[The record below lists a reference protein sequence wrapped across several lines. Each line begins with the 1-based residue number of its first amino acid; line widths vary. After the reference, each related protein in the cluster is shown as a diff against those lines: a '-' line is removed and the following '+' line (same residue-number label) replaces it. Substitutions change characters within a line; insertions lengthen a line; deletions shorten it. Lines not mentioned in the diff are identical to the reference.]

1 MIELPGYRLLDQLHV
16 GVKSLVYRGQRLA
29 DGQPVIVKVLR
40 SERPTQDELMQF
52 RHQFAI
58 ARGLNLPNIV
68 QPYDLLPYRQ
78 SYALILE
85 DFGGLALSQWLEQRR
100 ATGQVGLGLP
110 EFLEMAQQLTAIL
123 KHLNDH
129 GIIHKDIKPSN
140 LLINPATRQVK
151 LADFSLA
158 SRLPREALLGQRYN
172 MLEGTLAYI
181 SPEQTGRINRGIDYR
196 TDYYSLGVTLYE
208 LLTGRVPFAADT
220 LMGLVYCHIAKTPP
234 PIASLNPTVP
244 AVVAAIVG
252 KLMAKNP
259 EDRYQSAV
267 GLHHDLK
274 RCRTQLEQ
282 TGQIAAFELGRRD
295 RSCRFLIPEKL
306 YGREQAV
313 AAVLAAFE
321 RVGGAGSGV
330 GTGGGGEIVLVA
342 GSSGVG
348 KTAVVNE
355 VQKPMARQQ
364 GYFIQGKFD
373 QFRRN
378 TPFSGF
384 LTALQALMQQ
394 LLSEPE
400 AQLRAWRSGILAA
413 LGTNGQLLIDVI
425 PELEQ
430 IIGPQP
436 PVVELSGQA
445 AQHRFNRLFQNF
457 IQVFAT
463 PQHPLVLFLD
473 DLQWADLASLQ
484 LVTLLLGDLQCPHLL
499 LIGAYRD
506 NEVSPAHPLL
516 LTLDSLRQ
524 SGTTVSTITL
534 PPLSEASLGQLV
546 ADTLVCPV
554 PLAQPL
560 ADLVYQKTGG
570 NPFFATQFLQALHQ
584 EGTIAFDSAQGA
596 WQCDLARARSAAL
609 GEDVVT
615 FMAQQLQ
622 KLSPLTQAILKLA
635 ACIGNPFN
643 LGTLAL
649 VSEQPETDVAI
660 ALWSAL
666 ELGLVLPQRELHT
679 LFLEPEASGLS
690 PLPALDTPDLS
701 YRFLHDRIQQAAYSL
716 IPADQCSQTHLTI
729 GQLLW
734 HKSSLAQRDEQLF
747 TIVNHLNEGQALL
760 TAAPKREQLAQLN
773 LQAGRK
779 AKAAT
784 AYPAALDY
792 LRQGIALLPANTW
805 GQQYDLTLALHQEI
819 TETAY
824 LCTDFEQ
831 MEQWADLT
839 LRHAY
844 NLLDQLPVYEV
855 RLLADRAQGNYL
867 AAVRTGLQVLRILE
881 VDFTEQP
888 TPAEVQQ
895 ALAETRQLWAGQD
908 PLSLLAL
915 PKMAEMQRLA
925 AMQIMTKLTAP
936 TYRALPALMP
946 MLMAKQV
953 EFSIRYGNS
962 SISIF
967 AYAGYGMA
975 LCGMGDIEAGYGF
988 GQLAL
993 GLLEQLGAAA
1003 CESRAGYLVHNFI
1016 SHWRDPIRQTLPAF
1030 GQAYQSGLATGDLE
1044 CVVLNAQAYSHY
1056 AYFAGQP
1063 LADLAAEMAA
1073 YRQTLRQLKQVSL
1086 KCLEIVQQTVL
1097 NLLGEGKNPW
1107 CLSGSVY
1114 EAEAS
1119 VRFHLEHGDRTSL
1132 FHYHFNQTVLYY
1144 LFGQL
1149 ELAAQQADQVA
1160 TYLDG
1165 GRAQF
1170 PIALYA
1176 CYDALIQLALYDQTP
1191 AADQPA
1197 RWQRIQQQ
1205 QAKLAQWASF
1215 APSNHRHRWQLVE
1228 AEIARVEGRYLEAMA
1243 AYDGA
1248 IATAKAHGFIQD
1260 EGLANELAARFYRAS
1275 GRDNLAQPYLHAA
1288 YHAYA
1293 HWGAKAKL
1301 HQLETLYPE
1310 ALQMILS
1317 PLPAPGVLST
1327 SDQISSR
1334 TSDTA
1339 ALDLAA
1345 VIQASQAISREL
1357 RPEQLIVTLMQL
1369 ALENAG
1375 AEHGALILRQAD
1387 QLMVVAQCLSGETC
1401 QVDLS
1406 PLATS
1411 RRLPISLIH
1420 FVDRTADPLVID
1432 DMRVELRFAAD
1443 PYLSQ
1448 HSLKS
1453 VLGLPLVH
1461 KSQAIGVLYLENN
1474 LTTGAFTSD
1483 RLQVLDILCA
1493 QAAISFENAN
1503 LYQNLELSNQTLQ
1516 QSLTSLQKTQAQ
1528 LLQATNK
1535 LQHDALYDGLTNLPN
1550 RACFLNSLN
1559 HAIQMRTQHPE
1570 RLFAVLFMDLDRF
1583 KNINDSLGHLI
1594 GDEFLKLASQRLQ
1607 RCVRPADIVGRFGG
1621 DEFAILLEDL
1631 PHPDDALAIAQR
1643 IQDQFSLAFRV
1654 SDYEVF
1660 STASTGI
1667 TYSTLNYRVAT
1678 HVLRDADIALYQAKA
1693 KGRNQY
1699 VVFDPAMQTQI
1710 TQRLQLE
1717 SDLRRA
1723 IEAQEFCLYYQP
1735 IVSLATGQ
1743 ARGFEALVR
1752 WQHPTR
1758 GLVSPLEFIPVA
1770 EETGLIGPI
1779 GWWVLETA
1787 CQQLS
1792 RWQAAAPQPVP
1803 LTINVNLSALQLR
1816 QPELI
1821 DRLEAVL
1828 ETTQI
1833 PRQCLKLE
1841 ITESCI
1847 LETFTPEAQSLKW
1860 LKAQG
1865 VRLCIDDF
1873 GTGYSSLSR
1882 LHEFPID
1889 TLKIDR
1895 SFVQRLNPTAPD
1907 HQTSL
1912 ETVQMILTLAHSL
1925 DMDVVAEGIETAA
1938 ELAILKDLGCEFGQ
1952 GYWFAPP
1959 MAIESA
1965 TQWLHPV

>member
-1 MIELPGYRLLDQLHV
+1 MTHPMIELPGYQVLDQLHV
-16 GVKSLVYRGQRLA
+16 GVKSLVYRGRRVA
-29 DGQPVIVKVLR
+29 DGQTVVIKVLR
-40 SERPTQDELMQF
+40 SERPTPDELMQF

-58 ARGLNLPNIV
+58 ARSLHAPNIV
-68 QPYDLLPYRQ
+68 RPYELRPYRQ

-85 DFGGLALSQWLEQRR
+85 DFGGISLKQWLEQRR
-100 ATGQVGLGLP
+100 DEGRGELGLL
-110 EFLEMAQQLTAIL
+110 EFLDIAQQLADIL
-123 KHLNDH
+123 RHLNDQ

-140 LLINPATRQVK
+140 LLIHPQTRQVK
-151 LADFSLA
+151 LTDFSLA
-158 SRLPREALLGQRYN
+158 SRLPREAIFGQRHSL
-172 MLEGTLAYI
+172 LEGTLAYI
-181 SPEQTGRINRGIDYR
+181 SPEQTGRINRGVDYR
-196 TDYYSLGVTLYE
+196 TDYYSLGITLYE
-208 LLTGRVPFAADT
+208 LLTGQVPFSADT
-220 LMGLVYCHIAKTPP
+220 LMGLVYCHIAKAPP
-234 PIASLNPTVP
+234 PLASVNPSVP
-244 AVVAAIVG
+244 AVVAAIVSR
-252 KLMAKNP
+252 LMAKNP

-267 GLHHDLK
+267 GLHHDLE
-274 RCRTQLEQ
+274 RCRHQLEQ
-282 TGQIAAFELGRRD
+282 TGQIVAFAIGQRD
-295 RSCRFLIPEKL
+295 RSHRFLIPEKL
-306 YGREQAV
+306 YGRGQAV

-321 RVGGAGSGV
+321 RVSAVGS
-330 GTGGGGEIVLVA
+330 TDSEIVLVA
-342 GSSGVG
+342 GYSGVG

-355 VQKPMARQQ
+355 VQRPIARQQ

-373 QFRRN
+373 QFKRN
-378 TPFSGF
+378 TPFAGF

-400 AQLRAWRSGILAA
+400 AQLQAWRTSILTA
-413 LGTNGQLLIDVI
+413 LGPNGQLLIDVI
-425 PELEQ
+425 PELGQ

-457 IQVFAT
+457 VRVFAA
-463 PQHPLVLFLD
+463 PQHPLVMFLD

-484 LVTLLLGDLQCPHLL
+484 LMNLLVGDLQCPHLL

-506 NEVSPAHPLL
+506 NEVSPAHPLM
-516 LTLDSLRQ
+516 LTLDTLRQ
-524 SGTTVSTITL
+524 GGATINTITL
-534 PPLSEASLGQLV
+534 EPLSALSINQLV

-554 PLAQPL
+554 LLAQPL
-560 ADLVYQKTGG
+560 ANLVYQKTGG
-570 NPFFATQFLQALHQ
+570 NPFFATQFLRVLHQ
-584 EGTIAFDSAQGA
+584 EGIIVFDPVQGA
-596 WQCDLARARSAAL
+596 WQCDLGQARRAAIN
-609 GEDVVT
+609 EDVVT

-622 KLSPLTQAILKLA
+622 KLGPSTQAVLKLA

-649 VSEQPETDVAI
+649 VSELPETDVAI

-666 ELGLVLPQRELHT
+666 ELGLVLPQSELYT
-679 LFLEPEASGLS
+679 LFLEPEGSLE
-690 PLPALDTPDLS
+690 PALLPLDRSNLN

-716 IPADQCSQTHLTI
+716 IPADQRSQTHLTI
-729 GQLLW
+729 GRLLW

-747 TIVNHLNEGQALL
+747 TIVNHLNEGQSLL
-760 TAAPKREQLAQLN
+760 TAAAEREQLAQLN
-773 LQAGRK
+773 LQAGRR
-779 AKAAT
+779 AKTAT
-784 AYPAALDY
+784 AYSAALDY

-805 GQQYDLTLALHQEI
+805 GQQYDLTLTLHQEI
-819 TETAY
+819 TEVAY

-831 MEQWADLT
+831 MEHWADLT
-839 LRHAY
+839 IRHGY
-844 NLLDQLPVYEV
+844 NLLDQLPAYEM

-867 AAVRTGLQVLRILE
+867 AAVRTGLQVLRVLE
-881 VDFTEQP
+881 VDFAEQP

-895 ALAETRQLWAGQD
+895 ALANTRQLWAGQD

-915 PKMAEMQRLA
+915 PRMAAVQRLA

-953 EFSIRYGNS
+953 EFSIRFGNS
-962 SISIF
+962 PISIF

-975 LCGMGDIEAGYGF
+975 LCSMGEIELGYGF

-993 GLLEQLGAAA
+993 GLLEQLQATTG
-1003 CESRAGYLVHNFI
+1003 ESRAGYLVHNFI
-1016 SHWRDPIRQTLPAF
+1016 CHWRDPLRQSLPAF
-1030 GQAYQSGLATGDLE
+1030 VQAYQSGLATGDLE

-1063 LADLAAEMAA
+1063 LEDLAAEMAA

-1097 NLLGEGKNPW
+1097 NLLGEGNPW

-1114 EAEAS
+1114 DAEAS
-1119 VRFHLEHGDRTSL
+1119 VRFHLEHSDRTSL

-1144 LFGQL
+1144 LFGQI
-1149 ELAAQQADQVA
+1149 ESAAQESDQVA
-1160 TYLDG
+1160 AYLDG

-1170 PIALYA
+1170 PFALYA
-1176 CYDALIQLALYDQTP
+1176 FYDALIQLALWDQT
-1191 AADQPA
+1191 AADHA
-1197 RWQRIQQQ
+1197 TRWPRIQQQ
-1205 QAKLAQWASF
+1205 QEKLTQWADS

-1228 AEIARVEGRYLEAMA
+1228 AEIARIEGRYLEAME

-1248 IATAKAHGFIQD
+1248 IATAKTHGFIQD
-1260 EGLANELAARFYRAS
+1260 EGLANELAARFYLAWGRA
-1275 GRDNLAQPYLHAA
+1275 NLAQPYLRAA

-1293 HWGAKAKL
+1293 HWGAKAKTQ
-1301 HQLETLYPE
+1301 QLEALYPE
-1310 ALQMILS
+1310 VLQATAG
-1317 PLPAPGVLST
+1317 LPAPGVLSA
-1327 SDQISSR
+1327 SDEISSC

-1345 VIQASQAISREL
+1345 VVQASQAISQEL
-1357 RPEQLIVTLMQL
+1357 RPDYLIVTLMQL
-1369 ALENAG
+1369 VLENAG
-1375 AEHGALILRQAD
+1375 AERGALILRQAD
-1387 QLMVVAQCLSGETC
+1387 QLVVVAQCLSGETC
-1401 QVDLS
+1401 RVDLV
-1406 PLATS
+1406 PLQTS
-1411 RRLPISLIH
+1411 RRLPVSLIH
-1420 FVDRTADPLVID
+1420 FVDRTAAPLVID
-1432 DMRVELRFAAD
+1432 DMRVEPRFAAD
-1443 PYLSQ
+1443 PYLVH
-1448 HSLKS
+1448 HSPKS
-1453 VLGLPLVH
+1453 VLGLPLIQ
-1461 KSQAIGVLYLENN
+1461 KNQTMGVLYLENS
-1474 LTTGAFTSD
+1474 LTTGAFTRD
-1483 RLQVLDILCA
+1483 RIQVLDILCA

-1503 LYQNLELSNQTLQ
+1503 LYQNLELSNRTLQ
-1516 QSLTSLQKTQAQ
+1516 QSLENLQKTQAQ
-1528 LLQATNK
+1528 LIQATDK

-1550 RACFLNSLN
+1550 RACFLNLLK
-1559 HAIQMRTQHPE
+1559 HAIQMSTQHPK
-1570 RLFAVLFMDLDRF
+1570 RLYAVLFMDLDRF
-1583 KNINDSLGHLI
+1583 KNINDSLGHLV

-1607 RCVRPADIVGRFGG
+1607 HCVGAAAVVARFGG

-1631 PHPDDALAIAQR
+1631 PHPDDALAVAQR

-1667 TYSTLNYRVAT
+1667 TYSTLNYQVAT

-1723 IEAQEFCLYYQP
+1723 IEAQEFCLHYQP
-1735 IVSLATGQ
+1735 IISLATGQ
-1743 ARGFEALVR
+1743 VRGFEALVR

-1758 GLVSPLEFIPVA
+1758 GLISPLEFIPVA

-1787 CQQLS
+1787 CQQLKH
-1792 RWQAAAPQPVP
+1792 WQANSHAVP
-1803 LTINVNLSALQLR
+1803 LTMNVNLSAMQLK

-1821 DRLEAVL
+1821 ERLEAVL
-1828 ETTQI
+1828 QATQI
-1833 PRQCLKLE
+1833 PRHCLKLE

-1847 LETFTPEAQSLKW
+1847 LDTFTSEAQSLKH
-1860 LKAQG
+1860 LKALG

-1895 SFVQRLNPTAPD
+1895 SFVQRLSPVGLDP
-1907 HQTSL
+1907 QTSL

-1925 DMDVVAEGIETAA
+1925 GMDVVAEGIETAA
-1938 ELAILKDLGCEFGQ
+1938 ELDILKALGCESGQ

-1959 MAIESA
+1959 LATASA
-1965 TQWLHPV
+1965 AQWLHLG

>member
-1 MIELPGYRLLDQLHV
+1 MTHPMIELPGYRLLDQLYV
-16 GVKSLVYRGQRLA
+16 GVKSLVYRGRCLA
-29 DGQPVIVKVLR
+29 DGQMVVIKVLR
-40 SERPTQDELMQF
+40 SERPTPDELMQF

-58 ARGLNLPNIV
+58 ARSLHTPNV
-68 QPYDLLPYRQ
+68 VRPYELLPYRQ

-85 DFGGLALSQWLEQRR
+85 DFGGISLKQWMGQRR
-100 ATGQVGLGLP
+100 DEGKGK
-110 EFLEMAQQLTAIL
+110 LELLECLEIAQQLTDIL
-123 KHLNDH
+123 KHLNDQ

-140 LLINPATRQVK
+140 LLIHPETRQVK
-151 LADFSLA
+151 LTDFSLA
-158 SRLPREALLGQRYN
+158 SRLPREAILGQRHS

-181 SPEQTGRINRGIDYR
+181 SPEQTGRINRGVDYR
-196 TDYYSLGVTLYE
+196 TDYYSLGITLYE
-208 LLTGRVPFAADT
+208 LLTGRVPFTADT
-220 LMGLVYCHIAKTPP
+220 LIGLVYCHIAKAPP
-234 PIASLNPTVP
+234 PIASVNPSVP
-244 AVVAAIVG
+244 AVVAAIVSR
-252 KLMAKNP
+252 LMAKNP
-259 EDRYQSAV
+259 EDRYQSAA
-267 GLHHDLK
+267 GLHHDLT
-274 RCRTQLEQ
+274 RCRHQLEQ
-282 TGQIAAFELGRRD
+282 TGHIVAFVLGQRD
-295 RSCRFLIPEKL
+295 RSRRFLISEKL
-306 YGREQAV
+306 YGREEAV
-313 AAVLAAFE
+313 AAVLATFE
-321 RVGGAGSGV
+321 RVSTAEATGS
-330 GTGGGGEIVLVA
+330 ELVLVA
-342 GSSGVG
+342 GYSGVG

-355 VQKPMARQQ
+355 VQRPIARQQ

-373 QFRRN
+373 QFKRN
-378 TPFSGF
+378 TPFAGF
-384 LTALQALMQQ
+384 LTALQGLMQQ

-400 AQLRAWRSGILAA
+400 AQLQAWRTGILAA
-413 LGTNGQLLIDVI
+413 LGANGQLLIDVI
-425 PELEQ
+425 PGLEQ

-436 PVVELSGQA
+436 PVVELSGQS
-445 AQHRFNRLFQNF
+445 AQHRFNQLFQNF
-457 IQVFAT
+457 VQVFAA
-463 PQHPLVLFLD
+463 PQHPLVMFLD

-484 LVTLLLGDLQCPHLL
+484 LMNLLLGDLQCPHLL

-506 NEVSPAHPLL
+506 NEVSPAHPLM
-516 LTLDSLRQ
+516 LTLDTLRQ
-524 SGTTVSTITL
+524 SGTTINTITL
-534 PPLSEASLGQLV
+534 EPLSAASVNQLV

-554 PLAQPL
+554 LLAQPL

-570 NPFFATQFLQALHQ
+570 NPFFATQFLQVLHQ
-584 EGTIAFDSAQGA
+584 EGTIVFDPVQGA
-596 WQCDLARARSAAL
+596 WQCDLGQARRAAIS
-609 GEDVVT
+609 EDVVA

-622 KLSPLTQAILKLA
+622 KLGPSTQEMLKLA

-649 VSEQPETDVAI
+649 VSELPETDVAI

-666 ELGLVLPQRELHT
+666 ELGLVLPQSEIYT
-679 LFLEPEASGLS
+679 LLEPEGSLE
-690 PLPALDTPDLS
+690 PALLPLDRPELS

-716 IPADQCSQTHLTI
+716 IPTDQRSQTHLTI

-734 HKSSLAQRDEQLF
+734 HKSSPAQREEQLF

-760 TAAPKREQLAQLN
+760 IAAAEREQLAQLN
-773 LQAGRK
+773 LQAGRR
-779 AKAAT
+779 AKTAT
-784 AYPAALDY
+784 AYSAALDY

-819 TETAY
+819 TEVAY

-831 MEQWADLT
+831 VEYWAGLT
-839 LRHAY
+839 VRHAY
-844 NLLDQLPVYEV
+844 NLLDQLPVYEM

-867 AAVRTGLQVLRILE
+867 AAVRTGLQVLRILG
-881 VDFTEQP
+881 VDFAEQP

-895 ALAETRQLWAGQD
+895 ALADTRQLWAGQD

-915 PKMAEMQRLA
+915 PKMAAGQRLA

-946 MLMAKQV
+946 LLMAKQV

-962 SISIF
+962 PISIF

-975 LCGMGDIEAGYGF
+975 LCTMGEIDLGYGF

-993 GLLEQLGAAA
+993 RLLEQLGATTS
-1003 CESRAGYLVHNFI
+1003 ESRAGYLVHNFI
-1016 SHWRDPIRQTLPAF
+1016 CHWRDPLRQSLPAF
-1030 GQAYQSGLATGDLE
+1030 VQAYQSGLATGDLE
-1044 CVVLNAQAYSHY
+1044 CVVLNAQAYGHY

-1063 LADLAAEMAA
+1063 LEDLAAEMAA

-1097 NLLGEGKNPW
+1097 NLLGEGESPW

-1114 EAEAS
+1114 EAETS
-1119 VRFHLEHGDRTSL
+1119 VRFHLEHSDRTSL

-1144 LFGQL
+1144 LFGQI
-1149 ELAAQQADQVA
+1149 EQAAQQSDQVA

-1170 PIALYA
+1170 SFALYA
-1176 CYDALIQLALYDQTP
+1176 FYDALIQLALWDQP
-1191 AADQPA
+1191 ADQPA
-1197 RWQRIQQQ
+1197 WWQRIQQQ
-1205 QAKLAQWASF
+1205 QEKLAQWADS

-1228 AEIARVEGRYLEAMA
+1228 AEIARVEGRYLEAME

-1248 IATAKAHGFIQD
+1248 IASAKTHGFIQD
-1260 EGLANELAARFYRAS
+1260 EGLANELAARFYLAW
-1275 GRDNLAQPYLHAA
+1275 GRDKLAQPYLHAA

-1293 HWGAKAKL
+1293 HWGAKAKTR
-1301 HQLETLYPE
+1301 QLEALYPE
-1310 ALQMILS
+1310 VLAMSTLA
-1317 PLPAPGVLST
+1317 APGVLST
-1327 SDQISSR
+1327 SDEISSC

-1345 VIQASQAISREL
+1345 VVQASLAISQEL
-1357 RPEQLIVTLMQL
+1357 RPDQLIVTLMQL
-1369 ALENAG
+1369 VLENAG
-1375 AEHGALILRQAD
+1375 AERGALVLRQAD
-1387 QLMVVAQCLSGETC
+1387 QLVVVAHCLSGETC
-1401 QVDLS
+1401 RVDLV
-1406 PLATS
+1406 PLQIS
-1411 RRLPISLIH
+1411 RHLPVSLIH
-1420 FVDRTADPLVID
+1420 FVDRTAAPLVID
-1432 DMRVELRFAAD
+1432 DMRVEPRFAAD
-1443 PYLSQ
+1443 PYLVQ
-1448 HSLKS
+1448 HSPKS
-1453 VLGLPLVH
+1453 VLGLPLIQ
-1461 KSQAIGVLYLENN
+1461 KNQAMGVLYLENT
-1474 LTTGAFTSD
+1474 LTTGAFTRD
-1483 RLQVLDILCA
+1483 RIQVLDILCA

-1503 LYQNLELSNQTLQ
+1503 LYQNLELSNRTLQ
-1516 QSLTSLQKTQAQ
+1516 QSLENLQKTQTQ
-1528 LLQATNK
+1528 LIQATDK

-1550 RACFLNSLN
+1550 RACFLNLLK
-1559 HAIQMRTQHPE
+1559 HAIQISVQYPE
-1570 RLFAVLFMDLDRF
+1570 RLYAVLFMDLDRF
-1583 KNINDSLGHLI
+1583 KNINDSLGHLV

-1607 RCVRPADIVGRFGG
+1607 HCVGAAAVVARFGG
-1621 DEFAILLEDL
+1621 DEFAILLENL
-1631 PHPDDALAIAQR
+1631 VHPDDALAIAQR
-1643 IQDQFSLAFRV
+1643 IQDQFSLAFQV

-1743 ARGFEALVR
+1743 VRGFEALVR

-1758 GLVSPLEFIPVA
+1758 GLISPLEFIPVA

-1787 CQQLS
+1787 CQQLMH
-1792 RWQAAAPQPVP
+1792 WQAASPGVL
-1803 LTINVNLSALQLR
+1803 LTMNVNLSAMQLK

-1821 DRLEAVL
+1821 ERLEVVL
-1828 ETTQI
+1828 QTTQI

-1847 LETFTPEAQSLKW
+1847 LDTFTCEAQSLKR
-1860 LKAQG
+1860 LKALG

-1895 SFVQRLNPTAPD
+1895 SFVQRLSPTGSDA
-1907 HQTSL
+1907 QTSL
-1912 ETVQMILTLAHSL
+1912 ETVQMILTLAQSL
-1925 DMDVVAEGIETAA
+1925 NIDVVAEGIETAT
-1938 ELAILKDLGCEFGQ
+1938 ELDILKALGCESGQ

-1959 MAIESA
+1959 LVIEA
-1965 TQWLHPV
+1965 AAQWLHPVKGE

>member
-1 MIELPGYRLLDQLHV
+1 MTHPMIELPGYRLLDQLHV
-16 GVKSLVYRGQRLA
+16 GVKSLVYRAQRLA
-29 DGQPVIVKVLR
+29 VGQTVIVKVLR

-58 ARGLNLPNIV
+58 ARGLHRPNIV
-68 QPYDLLPYRQ
+68 QPYDLLPYHQ

-85 DFGGLALSQWLEQRR
+85 DFGGISLSQWLEQRR
-100 ATGQVGLGLP
+100 TAGKVGLELL
-110 EFLEMAQQLTAIL
+110 EFLEIAQQLTAIL
-123 KHLNDH
+123 KHLNDQD
-129 GIIHKDIKPSN
+129 IIHKDIKPSN
-140 LLINPATRQVK
+140 LLINPATQQVK
-151 LADFSLA
+151 LTDFSLA
-158 SRLPREALLGQRYN
+158 SRLPREALPRPGYT

-181 SPEQTGRINRGIDYR
+181 SPEQTGRINRGVDYR

-208 LLTGRVPFAADT
+208 LLTGQVPFAAET

-244 AVVAAIVG
+244 AAVAAIVS

-267 GLHHDLK
+267 GLHHDFE
-274 RCRTQLEQ
+274 RCRTQLEY
-282 TGQIAAFELGRRD
+282 TGQIAAFELGQRD
-295 RSCRFLIPEKL
+295 RSGRFLIPEKL

-321 RVGGAGSGV
+321 RVGGAGES
-330 GTGGGGEIVLVA
+330 GGGEIVLVA
-342 GSSGVG
+342 GDPGVG

-355 VQKPMARQQ
+355 VQKPMVRRQ

-373 QFRRN
+373 QFKRN

-400 AQLRAWRSGILAA
+400 AQLRAWCSGILAA

-425 PELEQ
+425 PGLEQ

-457 IQVFAT
+457 IQVFAA
-463 PQHPLVLFLD
+463 PQHPLVVFLD

-484 LVTLLLGDLQCPHLL
+484 LMTLLMGDLQSPHLL
-499 LIGAYRD
+499 LVGAYRN
-506 NEVSPAHPLL
+506 NEVSPAHPLM

-524 SGTTVSTITL
+524 SGATISTITL
-534 PPLSEASLGQLV
+534 PPLSADSLSQLV

-560 ADLVYQKTGG
+560 ADLVYQKTEG

-584 EGTIAFDSAQGA
+584 EGTIAFDPVQGA

-609 GEDVVT
+609 GEDVVI

-622 KLSPLTQAILKLA
+622 KLSPPTQAMLKLA
-635 ACIGNPFN
+635 ACIGNPFS

-666 ELGLVLPQRELHT
+666 ELGLVLPQSELHT
-679 LFLEPEASGLS
+679 LFLEPEASGS
-690 PLPALDTPDLS
+690 SSLPALDTPDLS

-716 IPADQCSQTHLTI
+716 IPADQRSQTHLTI

-734 HKSSLAQRDEQLF
+734 HKSSPAQRDEQLF

-760 TAAPKREQLAQLN
+760 PTAEREQLAQLN

-805 GQQYDLTLALHQEI
+805 RQQYDLTLALHQEI
-819 TETAY
+819 TEAAY
-824 LCTDFEQ
+824 LSTDFEQ

-867 AAVRTGLQVLRILE
+867 AAVHTGLDVLHTLG
-881 VDFTEQP
+881 VDLPTQP
-888 TPAEVQQ
+888 APTEVQQ
-895 ALAETRQLWAGQD
+895 ALAATRQLWAGQA

-915 PKMAEMQRLA
+915 PSMVDAQRLA
-925 AMQIMTKLTAP
+925 AMQIMTKLSAP

-946 MLMAKQV
+946 LLMAKQV

-975 LCGMGDIEAGYGF
+975 LCSMGDIEAGYGF

-993 GLLEQLGAAA
+993 GLLEQLGATA

-1016 SHWRDPIRQTLPAF
+1016 SHWRDPIRQSLPAF

-1097 NLLGEGKNPW
+1097 NLLGEGENPW

-1114 EAEAS
+1114 EAESS
-1119 VRFHLEHGDRTSL
+1119 VRFHLEHSDRTSL
-1132 FHYHFNQTVLYY
+1132 FHYHFNQMVLYY
-1144 LFGQL
+1144 LFGQI

-1160 TYLDG
+1160 AYLDG

-1170 PIALYA
+1170 PSALYA

-1248 IATAKAHGFIQD
+1248 IASAKAQGFIQD
-1260 EGLANELAARFYRAS
+1260 EGLANELAARFYRAW
-1275 GRDNLAQPYLHAA
+1275 GRDNLAQPYLQAA

-1310 ALQMILS
+1310 ALQGILS
-1317 PLPAPGVLST
+1317 ALPAPGVLSVN
-1327 SDQISSR
+1327 DQISSR

-1345 VIQASQAISREL
+1345 VIQASQAISQEL

-1375 AEHGALILRQAD
+1375 AERGALILRQAD

-1401 QVDLS
+1401 QGDLV
-1406 PLATS
+1406 PLETS
-1411 RRLPISLIH
+1411 SHLPISLIH
-1420 FVDRTADPLVID
+1420 FVDRTATPLVID

-1443 PYLSQ
+1443 PYLGK

-1461 KSQAIGVLYLENN
+1461 KSQAMGMLYLENN
-1474 LTTGAFTSD
+1474 LTTGAFTCD

-1503 LYQNLELSNQTLQ
+1503 LYQNLALSNQTLQ

-1528 LLQATNK
+1528 LLQATEQ

-1570 RLFAVLFMDLDRF
+1570 QLFAVLFMDLDRF

-1607 RCVRPADIVGRFGG
+1607 RCVRPADIVARFGG

-1631 PHPDDALAIAQR
+1631 PHPDDALAIAKR

-1660 STASTGI
+1660 STTSTGI
-1667 TYSTLNYRVAT
+1667 TYSTLNYQVAT

-1717 SDLRRA
+1717 GDLRRA
-1723 IEAQEFCLYYQP
+1723 IEAEEFCLYYQP

-1779 GWWVLETA
+1779 GWWVLEVA

-1792 RWQAAAPQPVP
+1792 RWQAAAPQPMP
-1803 LTINVNLSALQLR
+1803 LTINVNLSAIQLR

-1821 DRLEAVL
+1821 DRLEAIL
-1828 ETTQI
+1828 EATQI

-1847 LETFTPEAQSLKW
+1847 LETFTPEAQALKW

-1912 ETVQMILTLAHSL
+1912 DTVEMILTLAHSL
-1925 DMDVVAEGIETAA
+1925 NMDVVAEGIETAA

-1959 MAIESA
+1959 MATESA
-1965 TQWLHPV
+1965 TQWLHPG

>member
-1 MIELPGYRLLDQLHV
+1 MIELPGYQRLDQLHV
-16 GVKSLVYRGQRLA
+16 GVKSLVYRGRRLA
-29 DGQPVIVKVLR
+29 DGQTVVIKVLR
-40 SERPTQDELMQF
+40 SERPTPDELMQF

-58 ARGLNLPNIV
+58 ACSLHAPNIV
-68 QPYDLLPYRQ
+68 QPYELLPYHQ

-85 DFGGLALSQWLEQRR
+85 DFGGISLKQWMDHRRDEGKGELE
-100 ATGQVGLGLP
+100 LL
-110 EFLEMAQQLTAIL
+110 EFFEIAQQLTAIL
-123 KHLNDH
+123 KHLNDQ

-140 LLINPATRQVK
+140 LLIHPETRQVK
-151 LADFSLA
+151 LTDFSLA
-158 SRLPREALLGQRYN
+158 SRLPREAILGQRHS

-181 SPEQTGRINRGIDYR
+181 SPEQTGRINRGVDYR
-196 TDYYSLGVTLYE
+196 TDYYSLGITLYE
-208 LLTGRVPFAADT
+208 LLTGQVPFTADT
-220 LMGLVYCHIAKTPP
+220 LMGLVYCHIAKAPP
-234 PIASLNPTVP
+234 PIASVNPSVP
-244 AVVAAIVG
+244 AVVAAIVSR
-252 KLMAKNP
+252 LMAKNP

-267 GLHHDLK
+267 GLHHDLE
-274 RCRTQLEQ
+274 RCRHQLEQ
-282 TGQIAAFELGRRD
+282 TGQIVAFALGQRD
-295 RSCRFLIPEKL
+295 RSRRFLIPEKL
-306 YGREQAV
+306 YGREEAV

-321 RVGGAGSGV
+321 RVSTAEAIGS
-330 GTGGGGEIVLVA
+330 ELVLVA
-342 GSSGVG
+342 GYSGVG

-355 VQKPMARQQ
+355 VQRPIARQQ
-364 GYFIQGKFD
+364 GYFIRGKFD
-373 QFRRN
+373 QFKRN
-378 TPFSGF
+378 TPFAGF
-384 LTALQALMQQ
+384 FTALQALVQQ
-394 LLSEPE
+394 LLSESE
-400 AQLRAWRSGILAA
+400 AQLQAWRADILAA
-413 LGTNGQLLIDVI
+413 LGPNGQLLIDVI

-436 PVVELSGQA
+436 PVVELPGQA

-457 IQVFAT
+457 VQVFAA
-463 PQHPLVLFLD
+463 PQHPLVVFLD

-484 LVTLLLGDLQCPHLL
+484 LMNLLIGDLQCPHLL

-506 NEVSPAHPLL
+506 NEVSPAHPLM
-516 LTLDSLRQ
+516 LTLDTLRQ
-524 SGTTVSTITL
+524 GGATINTITL
-534 PPLSEASLGQLV
+534 EPLSALSINQLV

-554 PLAQPL
+554 RLAQPL
-560 ADLVYQKTGG
+560 ANLVYQKTGG
-570 NPFFATQFLQALHQ
+570 NPFFATQFLRVLHQ
-584 EGTIAFDSAQGA
+584 EGTIVFDPAQGA
-596 WQCDLARARSAAL
+596 WQCDLGQARRAAIN
-609 GEDVVT
+609 EDVVV

-622 KLSPLTQAILKLA
+622 KLGPSTQAMLKLA

-666 ELGLVLPQRELHT
+666 ELGLVLPQSELYT
-679 LFLEPEASGLS
+679 LLEPEGNLE
-690 PLPALDTPDLS
+690 PALLPLDRPELS

-716 IPADQCSQTHLTI
+716 IPADQRSQTHLTI
-729 GQLLW
+729 GRLLW
-734 HKSSLAQRDEQLF
+734 HKSSPAQRDEQLF

-760 TAAPKREQLAQLN
+760 IALAEREQLAQLN
-773 LQAGRK
+773 LQAGRR
-779 AKAAT
+779 AKMAT

-792 LRQGIALLPANTW
+792 LRQGIALLPVNSW

-819 TETAY
+819 TEVAY

-831 MEQWADLT
+831 MEQWADVAI
-839 LRHAY
+839 RHAH

-867 AAVRTGLQVLRILE
+867 AAVRTGLQVLRILD
-881 VDFTEQP
+881 VDFAEQP

-895 ALAETRQLWAGQD
+895 ALADARQLWAGQD

-915 PKMAEMQRLA
+915 PKMAAGQHLA

-946 MLMAKQV
+946 LLMAKQV

-962 SISIF
+962 PISIF

-975 LCGMGDIEAGYGF
+975 LCGMGNIDAGYGF

-993 GLLEQLGAAA
+993 GLLKQLGATA

-1016 SHWRDPIRQTLPAF
+1016 CHWRDPLRQSLPAF
-1030 GQAYQSGLATGDLE
+1030 VQAYQSGLATGDLE
-1044 CVVLNAQAYSHY
+1044 CVVLNAQAYGHY

-1063 LADLAAEMAA
+1063 LEDLAAEMAA

-1097 NLLGEGKNPW
+1097 NLLGEGDPW

-1114 EAEAS
+1114 DAEAS

-1144 LFGQL
+1144 LFGQI
-1149 ELAAQQADQVA
+1149 ESAAQESEQVA
-1160 TYLDG
+1160 AYLDG

-1170 PIALYA
+1170 PFALYA
-1176 CYDALIQLALYDQTP
+1176 FYDALIQLALCNQT
-1191 AADQPA
+1191 ADDQPA
-1197 RWQRIQQQ
+1197 RWQCIQQQ
-1205 QAKLAQWASF
+1205 QEKLTQWADS

-1228 AEIARVEGRYLEAMA
+1228 AEIARVEGRYLEAME

-1248 IATAKAHGFIQD
+1248 IATAKTHGFIQD
-1260 EGLANELAARFYRAS
+1260 EGLANELAARFYLAWGRA
-1275 GRDNLAQPYLHAA
+1275 NLAQPYLRAA

-1293 HWGAKAKL
+1293 HWGAKAKTQ
-1301 HQLETLYPE
+1301 QLEALYPE
-1310 ALQMILS
+1310 ALQATAG
-1317 PLPAPGVLST
+1317 LPTPGVLSA
-1327 SDQISSR
+1327 SDEISSC

-1345 VIQASQAISREL
+1345 VVQASQAISQEL
-1357 RPEQLIVTLMQL
+1357 RPDQLIVTLMQL
-1369 ALENAG
+1369 VLENAG
-1375 AEHGALILRQAD
+1375 AERGALILRQAD
-1387 QLMVVAQCLSGETC
+1387 QLVVVAQCLSGETC
-1401 QVDLS
+1401 RVDLV
-1406 PLATS
+1406 PLQTS
-1411 RRLPISLIH
+1411 RRLPVSLIH
-1420 FVDRTADPLVID
+1420 FVDRTAAPLVVD
-1432 DMRVELRFAAD
+1432 DMRVEPRFAAD
-1443 PYLSQ
+1443 PYLVH
-1448 HSLKS
+1448 HSPKS
-1453 VLGLPLVH
+1453 VLGLPLIQ
-1461 KSQAIGVLYLENN
+1461 KNQAMGVLYLENS
-1474 LTTGAFTSD
+1474 LTTGAFTRD
-1483 RLQVLDILCA
+1483 RIQVLDILCA

-1503 LYQNLELSNQTLQ
+1503 LYQNLELSNRTLQ
-1516 QSLTSLQKTQAQ
+1516 QSLENLQKTQAQ
-1528 LLQATNK
+1528 LIQATDK

-1550 RACFLNSLN
+1550 RACFLNLLN
-1559 HAIQMRTQHPE
+1559 HAIQMSAQHPK
-1570 RLFAVLFMDLDRF
+1570 RLYAVLFMDLDRF
-1583 KNINDSLGHLI
+1583 KNINDSLGHLV

-1607 RCVRPADIVGRFGG
+1607 HCVGAADVVARFGG

-1667 TYSTLNYRVAT
+1667 TYSTLNYQVAT

-1723 IEAQEFCLYYQP
+1723 IEAQEFCLHYQP
-1735 IVSLATGQ
+1735 IISLATGQ
-1743 ARGFEALVR
+1743 VRGFEALVR

-1758 GLVSPLEFIPVA
+1758 GLISPLEFIPVA

-1779 GWWVLETA
+1779 GWWVLKTA
-1787 CQQLS
+1787 CQQLKH
-1792 RWQAAAPQPVP
+1792 WQAASHAVP
-1803 LTINVNLSALQLR
+1803 LTMNVNLSAMQLK

-1821 DRLEAVL
+1821 ERLGAVL
-1828 ETTQI
+1828 QATQI
-1833 PRQCLKLE
+1833 PRHCLKLE

-1847 LETFTPEAQSLKW
+1847 LDTFTSEAQSLKH
-1860 LKAQG
+1860 LKALG

-1895 SFVQRLNPTAPD
+1895 SFVQRLSPVGPD
-1907 HQTSL
+1907 PQTSL

-1925 DMDVVAEGIETAA
+1925 GMDVVAEGIETAA
-1938 ELAILKDLGCEFGQ
+1938 ELDILKALGCESGQ

-1959 MAIESA
+1959 LATASA
-1965 TQWLHPV
+1965 AQWLHLG